1 MTQKNFIFIIIF
13 FCVLF
18 LNTSFAQD
26 EDEVILKSYKTDKV
40 DIEFKSTETFTVTEI
55 KNILKTGNSD
65 FFNPDDY
72 TTDKKRIEKFYFD
85 NGFFDAFVDT
95 STTRDVSKGR
105 ISVKFIVEENQ
116 PYTIGMINYSGL
128 GSMPQDLMV
137 NLMNTDVLVTTAGD
151 VYTKNKVTSE
161 SGRILKFLQNNGY
174 ASANMTTP
182 EIVKIETTNPD
193 LKHKITINLSYSP
206 GDRYRFGKTKVEINN
221 QKYSLNLD
229 NILHELE
236 YNESDIYSK
245 EVLVKS
251 ENRLNRIAVLEN
263 TRIVVSDIDTLNHLI
278 NLKIQGQV
286 RNKYELQPEI
296 LGYEISNS
304 FFAGL
309 GMSYTDRFFL
319 HNPRTFSAKVRALA
333 NSTENYRLELILDM
347 FQPHIFNNNKITGNL
362 NLSTVLFSIDEY
374 RIIEL
379 KSKVSANY
387 ELPKYTYLNNI
398 YVDWKL
404 TDQRVTFKTPLPLFE
419 SDTSVSEI
427 PAGSF
432 VNILNSIIGFTFIH
446 SQTDNFQFPTKG
458 LYQSYLLEESGLISS
473 LIQKMFDV
481 STVKYLKLSFINKFY
496 MPVTARGEKSTL
508 ATKFLI
514 GNIFEYGDNTLV
526 LSSSSK
532 NYGLDVVPIDSK
544 FIAGGSTS
552 VRGWGAR
559 KLGTFDNRN
568 NGGDFIVE
576 GTIEHRTRPF
586 YDMKGLIRDF
596 GFVSFVDFGNLWSDI
611 KYYKTTDI
619 AVAVGVGLRYYT
631 IVGPIRLDFGFK
643 FYDYEPAPGTNKW
656 LFRNNA
662 DAIFRDKFAIQFGIG
677 NTF

>member
-1 MTQKNFIFIIIF
+1 MTLKNLIFIPLYI
-13 FCVLF
+13 CVLF
-18 LNTSFAQD
+18 LNSSFSQD
-26 EDEVILKSYKTDKV
+26 DEEVVHKSYKTGKV
-40 DIEFKSTETFTVTEI
+40 EMEYKSTETFSASEL
-55 KNILKTGNSD
+55 KNIIKTGNSD
-65 FFNPDDY
+65 YFNFEDY
-72 TTDKKRIEKFYFD
+72 LVDKKRIEKFYFD

-95 STTRDVSKGR
+95 SIVLSNEK
-105 ISVKFIVEENQ
+105 ISVKFIIEENQ
-116 PYTIGMINYSGL
+116 PYTIGKINYSGL
-128 GSMPQDLMV
+128 SNLPQDLMA
-137 NLMNTDVLVTTAGD
+137 NAFLSDVLETTVGD
-151 VYTKNKVTSE
+151 VYSKNKVTSE

-174 ASANMTTP
+174 ASANMTSP
-182 EIVKIETTNPD
+182 EIVKIETANPD
-193 LKHKITINLSYSP
+193 LKHKITINLNYEP
-206 GDRYRFGKTKVEINN
+206 GIRYRFGKTIVAINN
-221 QKYSLNLD
+221 QKYNLYLED
-229 NILHELE
+229 ILHELE
-236 YNESDIYSK
+236 YQENDIYSK
-245 EVLVKS
+245 EILMQS
-251 ENRLNRIAVLEN
+251 ENRLNRISVLEN
-263 TRIVVSDIDTLNHLI
+263 TRIVVSDIDTINNII
-278 NLKIQGQV
+278 NLKILGLV

-333 NSTENYRLELILDM
+333 NSTQNYRLEFILEM

-362 NLSTVLFSIDEY
+362 NLSNVLYSIDQY

-379 KSKVSANY
+379 KSKASVNY
-387 ELPKYTYLNNI
+387 ELPKHTYLNNI

-404 TDQRVTFKTPLPLFE
+404 TDQRVTFKVPLIALE
-419 SDTSVSEI
+419 TDSTYSII
-427 PAGSF
+427 PEGSF
-432 VNILNSIIGFTFIH
+432 VNILNSIIGFTFVH
-446 SQTDNFQFPTKG
+446 SKTDNFQFPTKG
-458 LYQSYLLEESGLISS
+458 FYQSYLLEESGLISS
-473 LIQKMFDV
+473 LIQKFFDV
-481 STVKYLKLSFINKFY
+481 STVKYLKFSFINKFY
-496 MPVTARGEKSTL
+496 MPVTSRGEKSTI

-514 GNIFEYGDNTLV
+514 GDIYEYGDNSLV

-586 YDMKGLIRDF
+586 YDQKGLIRDF

-619 AVAVGVGLRYYT
+619 AVAIGVGLRYYT
-631 IVGPIRLDFGFK
+631 IVGPVRLDFGFK

-662 DAIFRDKFAIQFGIG
+662 SAIFNDKFAIQFGIG